1 MKEGNNALIL
11 TKEWWM
17 VDDKKMM
24 LKVGM
29 NDRWKNEEWKNLD
42 LEVGWTEIEHN

>member
-1 MKEGNNALIL
+1 MNEDINALIL

-17 VDDKKMM
+17 LAWQKDDVKSRDEWW
-24 LKVGM
+24 M

-42 LEVGWTEIEHN
+42 MEVGW

>member
-1 MKEGNNALIL
+1 MNEDINALIL

-29 NDRWKNEEWKNLD
+29 NEW
-42 LEVGWTEIEHN
+42 